1 MGQIGLFIQQSY
13 RVFGLLGCIVITV
26 AIAGTAL
33 AYRGIKGQRY
43 SFMNHYISELGE
55 VGVSGKAR
63 LFNTGM
69 IISGLL
75 FIPFT
80 LGLCITLG
88 GLWGFLGG
96 LAGLWAGISCLMVGV
111 YPMNNLTPH
120 SHAATSYFR
129 GGLAT
134 ILFFSVAIFL
144 QKPGQ
149 AVISP
154 WVNVVGI
161 MAIISYAS
169 FIVLSARQKPHADQE
184 VGEGEPMIEERPQ
197 YGIMPIIEWLIFFT
211 TLVWFVVI
219 AMFAKTPM
227 P

>member
-1 MGQIGLFIQQSY
+1 MGQMMLFIKQSY
-13 RVFGLLGCIVITV
+13 WVFGLLGCIVITV
-26 AIAGTAL
+26 AIVGTAL

-55 VGVSGKAR
+55 VGVSRNAW

-80 LGLCITLG
+80 LGLGLTLG

-96 LAGLWAGISCLMVGV
+96 LAGLWAGISCLLVGV

-129 GGLAT
+129 GGLVT
-134 ILFFSVAIFL
+134 ILLFSVAIFL
-144 QKPGQ
+144 QEPGQ

-154 WVNVVGI
+154 WVNLAGI
-161 MAIISYAS
+161 VAIISYAS
-169 FIVLSARQKPHADQE
+169 FIILSARQKPHADQDN
-184 VGEGEPMIEERPQ
+184 GGR
-197 YGIMPIIEWLIFFT
+197 
-211 TLVWFVVI
+211 
-219 AMFAKTPM
+219 
-227 P
+227 